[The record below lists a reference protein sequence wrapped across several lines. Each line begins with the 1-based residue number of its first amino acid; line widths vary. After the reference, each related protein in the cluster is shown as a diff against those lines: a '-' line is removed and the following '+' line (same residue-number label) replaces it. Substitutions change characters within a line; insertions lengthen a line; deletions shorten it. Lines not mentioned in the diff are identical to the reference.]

1 MRDHTGF
8 EIPETS
14 AKGGMVRYIQR
25 VAGLPED
32 RDCGILRY
40 YEDQRI
46 AKSRRGVYGVDHGAF
61 LDAEVLRRAADLAS
75 TLYALKNQGIPDR

>member
-8 EIPETS
+8 EIPEHS

-25 VAGLPED
+25 VAGLSED
-32 RDCGILRY
+32 AAIAILRY

-46 AKSRRGVYGVDHGAF
+46 VRRRKSASGGLYGVEHGAF
-61 LDAEVLRRAADLAS
+61 LEADVLRRAADLAG
-75 TLYALKNQGIPDR
+75 TLYAG

>member
-8 EIPETS
+8 EIPEHS

-25 VAGLPED
+25 VAGLSE
-32 RDCGILRY
+32 GAAIAVLRY

-46 AKSRRGVYGVDHGAF
+46 IRRRRGTYGRDTAYGVDHGAF
-61 LDAEVLRRAADLAS
+61 LDAEVLRRAADLAG
-75 TLYALKNQGIPDR
+75 TLYAG

>member
-8 EIPETS
+8 EIPEHS

-25 VAGLPED
+25 VAGLSE
-32 RDCGILRY
+32 GAALAVLRY

-46 AKSRRGVYGVDHGAF
+46 IRRRNGTYGRDTAYGVDHGAF
-61 LDAEVLRRAADLAS
+61 LDAEVLRRAADLAG
-75 TLYALKNQGIPDR
+75 TLYAG